1 MSKRFVSEAYDRG
14 CHRSSVFSEICIFFI
29 SLFGYRIKQSVT
41 ESILAENISPKNVPY
56 HPCQGLILGG
66 FFNYFEQKW
75 QNVTYATPN

>member
-1 MSKRFVSEAYDRG
+1 MTEVVIGLPCFPKFV
-14 CHRSSVFSEICIFFI
+14 
-29 SLFGYRIKQSVT
+29 FGYRIKQSVT